1 MLLKACLVVFLIT
14 VSLGETLSLPISEI
28 TEGLKKRL
36 DLMESRLNAGFTNP
50 YNNPVEK
57 PYSINPSDM
66 NYGSVFEAIN
76 WLNNYDEIN
85 GTLEYYTEYM
95 KSIPLN

>member
-14 VSLGETLSLPISEI
+14 VSLGETLSLPIS
-28 TEGLKKRL
+28 
-36 DLMESRLNAGFTNP
+36 ESRLNAGFTNP